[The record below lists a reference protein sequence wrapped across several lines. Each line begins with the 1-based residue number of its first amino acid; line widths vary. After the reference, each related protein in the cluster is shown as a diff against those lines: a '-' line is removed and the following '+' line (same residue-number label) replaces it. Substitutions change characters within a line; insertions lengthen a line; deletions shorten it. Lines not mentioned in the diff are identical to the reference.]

1 MVGAR
6 TAMEDNQGR
15 TLAELSV
22 VDENAVGVNIA
33 LLRGKMA
40 EEGCAA
46 DEDGWEAKN
55 SRKWLGQGARRK
67 SLSKIFMDMSIL
79 KIQGR
84 SDLSC
89 SLRMTNETIPNLTAF
104 DEAALD
110 KAFAVLEQQ
119 ARDAARALDGAEAV
133 EAFRL
138 EWLGR
143 KQGRLNEVSGRWLK
157 AAPAEAKKALGV
169 RFNALKATVEALLD
183 AALGAGPSDAALA
196 AEAIDITLPG
206 TQRLI
211 GAEHPITRTLNEI
224 VSVFA
229 ALGYSVGVGPE
240 VETDYYNFESMN
252 FPPGHPA
259 RDTQDT
265 LVVAN
270 QERRSLRDRLLL
282 RTHTSPVQMR
292 TMELQ
297 PPPVR
302 IVIPGKVHRN
312 DAQDATH
319 SPIFHQVEGLCVDT
333 NITFSDLKGTLDH
346 AMKALFGSAVK
357 TRFFP
362 SFFPFTEPSADV
374 QISCIFCGGK
384 GCRKCKQS
392 GWIELLG
399 CGMVDPAVF
408 AFAAEKQ
415 PAYDPKKIS
424 GFAFGMGVE
433 RIAMMKYGISEIGQ
447 FYAGDMRFLGQF
459 VAVGAYSLNRT
470 RNTNED
476 TDEMASSL
484 LAGIAGGR
492 RATRRRS
499 DSARNCGRWH
509 LSDLGAGN
517 GSLYEMDITTNR
529 VDAMNHYGVARE
541 AAAIYGLTLPAL
553 DFALPSGQA
562 CEDAIL
568 RED

>member
-1 MVGAR
+1 
-6 TAMEDNQGR
+6 
-15 TLAELSV
+15 
-22 VDENAVGVNIA
+22 
-33 LLRGKMA
+33 
-40 EEGCAA
+40 
-46 DEDGWEAKN
+46 
-55 SRKWLGQGARRK
+55 
-67 SLSKIFMDMSIL
+67 
-79 KIQGR
+79 
-84 SDLSC
+84 
-89 SLRMTNETIPNLTAF
+89 MTNEPIPDIGSF
-104 DEAALD
+104 DEDSLERAFAAL
-110 KAFAVLEQQ
+110 AEQ
-119 ARDAARALDGAEAV
+119 AADDAARLDGPEAV

-143 KQGRLNEVSGRWLK
+143 KQGRLNDISGRWLK
-157 AAPAEAKKALGV
+157 SAPPEAKKSIGQ
-169 RFNALKATVEALLD
+169 RFNELKKKVEELLD
-183 AALGAGPSDAALA
+183 QASGAGPSDAALA

-206 TQRLI
+206 TRRLT
-211 GAEHPITRTLNEI
+211 GAEHPITRTMNEI

-240 VETDYYNFESMN
+240 VETDFYNFESMN

-265 LVVAN
+265 LVVAS
-270 QERRSLRDRLLL
+270 QERKPLRDRLLL

-292 TMELQ
+292 TMEQL
-297 PPPVR
+297 PPTVR

-346 AMKALFGSAVK
+346 AMKALFGSSVK

-447 FYAGDMRFLGQF
+447 LYAGDMRFLNQF
-459 VAVGAYSLNRT
+459 A
-470 RNTNED
+470 
-476 TDEMASSL
+476 
-484 LAGIAGGR
+484 
-492 RATRRRS
+492 
-499 DSARNCGRWH
+499 
-509 LSDLGAGN
+509 
-517 GSLYEMDITTNR
+517 
-529 VDAMNHYGVARE
+529 
-541 AAAIYGLTLPAL
+541 
-553 DFALPSGQA
+553 
-562 CEDAIL
+562 
-568 RED
+568 

>member
-1 MVGAR
+1 
-6 TAMEDNQGR
+6 
-15 TLAELSV
+15 
-22 VDENAVGVNIA
+22 
-33 LLRGKMA
+33 
-40 EEGCAA
+40 
-46 DEDGWEAKN
+46 
-55 SRKWLGQGARRK
+55 
-67 SLSKIFMDMSIL
+67 
-79 KIQGR
+79 
-84 SDLSC
+84 
-89 SLRMTNETIPNLTAF
+89 MTNEEIPNLSAF
-104 DEAALD
+104 DEQSLN
-110 KAFAVLEQQ
+110 KAFGALEQQ
-119 ARDAARALDGAEAV
+119 ARADAAALDSPEAI

-138 EWLGR
+138 RWTGR

-157 AAPAEAKKALGV
+157 AAPPEAKKSVGE
-169 RFNALKATVEALLD
+169 RFKVLKDLLEGLLEQ
-183 AALGAGPSDAALA
+183 AAGSGPSDAALA

-265 LVVAN
+265 LVIAN
-270 QERRSLRDRLLL
+270 QEKRALRDRLLL

-292 TMELQ
+292 TMEKQ
-297 PPPVR
+297 QPPVR

-312 DAQDATH
+312 DAPDATH
-319 SPIFHQVEGLCVDT
+319 SPIFHQVEGLCVDN

-415 PAYDPKKIS
+415 RAYDPKKIS

-459 VAVGAYSLNRT
+459 V
-470 RNTNED
+470 
-476 TDEMASSL
+476 
-484 LAGIAGGR
+484 
-492 RATRRRS
+492 
-499 DSARNCGRWH
+499 
-509 LSDLGAGN
+509 
-517 GSLYEMDITTNR
+517 
-529 VDAMNHYGVARE
+529 
-541 AAAIYGLTLPAL
+541 
-553 DFALPSGQA
+553 
-562 CEDAIL
+562 
-568 RED
+568 

>member
-1 MVGAR
+1 
-6 TAMEDNQGR
+6 
-15 TLAELSV
+15 
-22 VDENAVGVNIA
+22 
-33 LLRGKMA
+33 
-40 EEGCAA
+40 
-46 DEDGWEAKN
+46 
-55 SRKWLGQGARRK
+55 
-67 SLSKIFMDMSIL
+67 
-79 KIQGR
+79 
-84 SDLSC
+84 
-89 SLRMTNETIPNLTAF
+89 MTNEAIPNLPDYSDAALDQAF
-104 DEAALD
+104 SALEKQVRDEAA
-110 KAFAVLEQQ
+110 
-119 ARDAARALDGAEAV
+119 ALSAPDAV

-138 EWLGR
+138 RWLGR
-143 KQGRLNEVSGRWLK
+143 KQGRLNEVSSRWLK
-157 AAPAEAKKALGV
+157 AAPAEAKKGLGQ
-169 RFNALKATVEALLD
+169 RFNAFKAVVEGLLD
-183 AALGAGPSDAALA
+183 RASGCGPSDAALA

-206 TQRLI
+206 TRRLT
-211 GAEHPITRTLNEI
+211 GAEHPITRTMNEI
-224 VSVFA
+224 VQVFA

-265 LVVAN
+265 LVIAA
-270 QERRSLRDRLLL
+270 QERRPLRERLLL

-292 TMELQ
+292 TMERQ

-346 AMKALFGSAVK
+346 AMKALFGSSVK

-415 PAYDPKKIS
+415 PAYDPRKIS

-433 RIAMMKYGISEIGQ
+433 RIAMMKYGVSEIGQ
-447 FYAGDMRFLGQF
+447 FFAGDMRFLGQF
-459 VAVGAYSLNRT
+459 
-470 RNTNED
+470 
-476 TDEMASSL
+476 
-484 LAGIAGGR
+484 I
-492 RATRRRS
+492 
-499 DSARNCGRWH
+499 
-509 LSDLGAGN
+509 
-517 GSLYEMDITTNR
+517 
-529 VDAMNHYGVARE
+529 
-541 AAAIYGLTLPAL
+541 
-553 DFALPSGQA
+553 
-562 CEDAIL
+562 
-568 RED
+568 

>member
-1 MVGAR
+1 
-6 TAMEDNQGR
+6 
-15 TLAELSV
+15 
-22 VDENAVGVNIA
+22 
-33 LLRGKMA
+33 
-40 EEGCAA
+40 
-46 DEDGWEAKN
+46 
-55 SRKWLGQGARRK
+55 
-67 SLSKIFMDMSIL
+67 
-79 KIQGR
+79 
-84 SDLSC
+84 
-89 SLRMTNETIPNLTAF
+89 MTNDEIPNLSSF
-104 DEAALD
+104 DDQSLD
-110 KAFAVLEQQ
+110 QAFAAIEKQ
-119 ARDAARALDGAEAV
+119 ARDDAAAVDGPEAA

-138 EWLGR
+138 RWTGR
-143 KQGRLNEVSGRWLK
+143 KQGRLNDVSSRWLK
-157 AAPAEAKKALGV
+157 AAPADARKSVGE
-169 RFNALKATVEALLD
+169 RFKTFKELVEGLLD
-183 AALGAGPSDAALA
+183 QASGSGPTDAALA

-206 TQRLI
+206 TRRLT

-224 VSVFA
+224 VAVFA

-240 VETDYYNFESMN
+240 VETDFYNFESMN

-265 LVVAN
+265 LVIAN

-292 TMELQ
+292 TMEHQ

-312 DAQDATH
+312 DAADATH

-374 QISCIFCGGK
+374 QISCIFCGGT

-433 RIAMMKYGISEIGQ
+433 RIAMMKYGISEIGSL
-447 FYAGDMRFLGQF
+447 YAGDMRFLSQF
-459 VAVGAYSLNRT
+459 V
-470 RNTNED
+470 
-476 TDEMASSL
+476 
-484 LAGIAGGR
+484 
-492 RATRRRS
+492 
-499 DSARNCGRWH
+499 
-509 LSDLGAGN
+509 
-517 GSLYEMDITTNR
+517 
-529 VDAMNHYGVARE
+529 
-541 AAAIYGLTLPAL
+541 
-553 DFALPSGQA
+553 
-562 CEDAIL
+562 
-568 RED
+568 

>member
-1 MVGAR
+1 MYTR
-6 TAMEDNQGR
+6 
-15 TLAELSV
+15 
-22 VDENAVGVNIA
+22 
-33 LLRGKMA
+33 
-40 EEGCAA
+40 
-46 DEDGWEAKN
+46 
-55 SRKWLGQGARRK
+55 
-67 SLSKIFMDMSIL
+67 
-79 KIQGR
+79 R
-84 SDLSC
+84 SDLSF
-89 SLRMTNETIPNLTAF
+89 SYTHMNIEIPNLDAF
-104 DEAALD
+104 DESALDRAFAQLERQARAAAAALD
-110 KAFAVLEQQ
+110 N
-119 ARDAARALDGAEAV
+119 DAAV

-157 AAPAEAKKALGV
+157 AAPVEAKKLLGV
-169 RFNALKATVEALLD
+169 RFNALKAVVEGLLGQ
-183 AALGAGPSDAALA
+183 ALGAGPTDAALK

-206 TQRLI
+206 TRRLS

-224 VSVFA
+224 VGVFA

-265 LVVAN
+265 LVVAG
-270 QERRSLRDRLLL
+270 QERRQQRDRLLM

-292 TMELQ
+292 TMESQ

-312 DAQDATH
+312 DAADATH

-408 AFAAEKQ
+408 AFAAQKQ
-415 PAYDPKKIS
+415 PGYDPKKIS

-433 RIAMMKYGISEIGQ
+433 RIAMMKYGISEIGS
-447 FYAGDMRFLGQF
+447 FFAGDMRFLGQF
-459 VAVGAYSLNRT
+459 A
-470 RNTNED
+470 
-476 TDEMASSL
+476 
-484 LAGIAGGR
+484 
-492 RATRRRS
+492 
-499 DSARNCGRWH
+499 
-509 LSDLGAGN
+509 
-517 GSLYEMDITTNR
+517 
-529 VDAMNHYGVARE
+529 
-541 AAAIYGLTLPAL
+541 
-553 DFALPSGQA
+553 
-562 CEDAIL
+562 
-568 RED
+568 